1 MRFYGWVLLSFLIF
15 FVVSFILYFSFGR
28 LEINTYSLEKSP
40 KFNVRNSNY
49 DISYLDTQLKDIKN
63 ISTVSSYI
71 IDKNFFVGNIEYSL
85 KDNLLIVKPL
95 NKKNYNDLRNLIVS
109 MNIDFI
115 ESNNEYELFGLNL
128 TYYQL
133 MTKNIYIELTPRIG
147 LLSIDEYS
155 DEIINILESS
165 YNLYTKENYRPY
177 SFNSDILNTL
187 HQFGGVLIDEEILN
201 VTNIQPLFDILK
213 EQNLKVDNSILV
225 YSF

>member
-1 MRFYGWVLLSFLIF
+1 MRFYGWVLLSFLVF
-15 FVVSFILYFSFGR
+15 FVASFILYFSFGR
-28 LEINTYSLEKSP
+28 LEINAYSLEKSP

-71 IDKNFFVGNIEYSL
+71 IDKNFFVGNIEYNL
-85 KDNLLIVKPL
+85 TDNLLIVKPL

-115 ESNNEYELFGLNL
+115 ESNNEYEFFGLNL

-201 VTNIQPLFDILK
+201 ITNIQPLFDILK